1 MLYPIHVFRSPA
13 AKGLFHKAICQSGS
27 PFTHTEHSAEKVTDA
42 IAKKL
47 LWRRHHF
54 EKNALDQVRFFIS
67 FSSSTCG
74 YLYPALRCYCCGS
87 RGVRGKTGA
96 GAGHITGWVS
106 PLHGLSRAEI

>member
-1 MLYPIHVFRSPA
+1 MFGGGSGGSNVCHLLGSPE

-54 EKNALDQVRFFIS
+54 EKNALDQVR
-67 FSSSTCG
+67 
-74 YLYPALRCYCCGS
+74 
-87 RGVRGKTGA
+87 GA
-96 GAGHITGWVS
+96 PQS
-106 PLHGLSRAEI
+106 